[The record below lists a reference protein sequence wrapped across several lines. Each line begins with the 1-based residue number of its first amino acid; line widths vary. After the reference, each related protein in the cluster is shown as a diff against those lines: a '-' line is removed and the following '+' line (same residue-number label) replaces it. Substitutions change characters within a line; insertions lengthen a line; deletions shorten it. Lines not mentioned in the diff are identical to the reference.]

1 MHNLMQDV
9 RYALRTLVKSPAFT
23 LVALAALA
31 LGIGANTAIFS
42 MVYTVMLRPL
52 PYPEPQQMVMVW
64 EDWQRKGGPQREW
77 TNPTNFADWRAQNT
91 VFSEMFFI
99 NGWNPTLTGDGE
111 PELLNGSAASHGMF
125 ATLGVQPALG
135 RGLSEA
141 EDKPNGPRV
150 IVLSDALWRRR
161 FGADRNVLGRTVQLS
176 GNPYTII
183 GVMPRHFMYPII
195 QNAEL
200 WTPAQLEPV
209 NSRGNAFLRVIA
221 RLKPGVSLQQAQAEM
236 STIAARLEQQYPET
250 NKGGGIY
257 LANLQADMAGGARP
271 ALLVLL
277 GAVGFV
283 LLIACANVANLL
295 LARASVRQKEIAVR
309 TALGASRGR
318 LIAQLLTES
327 VLLSAAGGVL
337 GLAIAYW
344 TSSALGAY
352 AANSIGQSYDF
363 SLDGAVLAFTAV
375 VSLATGMIFGLAPAL
390 EVTRNG
396 LQDSLKEGARG
407 SSGARQNLRRVLVVS
422 EVALSLVLLVGAGLL
437 MKSFY
442 LLLKQNPGFNPKNVV
457 AMSITLPQTKYPE
470 AAQSMAT
477 FAQILETIRAL
488 PGVKS
493 AGAVNNLPL
502 GPNNSDATFFVQGQ
516 PDPPAERQQ
525 RAWYTPITSGY
536 LETMQIPL
544 LRGRLFE
551 ERDTAQ
557 ASRVILINETLA
569 KEYFPGEDPVG
580 KRLGFGRRATP
591 QTNYR
596 EIVGVVGNVR
606 FFGLN
611 QEETAA
617 IYFPHAQV
625 ASRRMN
631 IVART
636 EGDPMAIAAAL
647 RSAVWRFDRDLAIP
661 SLQTLEEV
669 ISGSLTA
676 RRFTLLL
683 LGAFSALAMLL
694 AAIGLYGVMAYAVAQ
709 RTREIGIRMA
719 LGAHPRDV
727 LRLVLGQGMA
737 LTGVGLAIG
746 IALALALGRSMSSLL
761 YGLAPHDPA
770 TFAAV
775 AMLLAGVAAL
785 ASYIPAR
792 RAMRV
797 DPVVALRYE

>member
-1 MHNLMQDV
+1 M
-9 RYALRTLVKSPAFT
+9 
-23 LVALAALA
+23 
-31 LGIGANTAIFS
+31 
-42 MVYTVMLRPL
+42 
-52 PYPEPQQMVMVW
+52 
-64 EDWQRKGGPQREW
+64 
-77 TNPTNFADWRAQNT
+77 
-91 VFSEMFFI
+91 
-99 NGWNPTLTGDGE
+99 
-111 PELLNGSAASHGMF
+111 
-125 ATLGVQPALG
+125 
-135 RGLSEA
+135 
-141 EDKPNGPRV
+141 
-150 IVLSDALWRRR
+150 WRRR

-183 GVMPRHFMYPII
+183 GVMPRHFIYPII

-390 EVTRNG
+390 EATRTG

-470 AAQSMAT
+470 AAQSTAT

-544 LRGRLFE
+544 LRG
-551 ERDTAQ
+551 
-557 ASRVILINETLA
+557 S
-569 KEYFPGEDPVG
+569 
-580 KRLGFGRRATP
+580 
-591 QTNYR
+591 
-596 EIVGVVGNVR
+596 
-606 FFGLN
+606 
-611 QEETAA
+611 
-617 IYFPHAQV
+617 
-625 ASRRMN
+625 
-631 IVART
+631 
-636 EGDPMAIAAAL
+636 
-647 RSAVWRFDRDLAIP
+647 
-661 SLQTLEEV
+661 
-669 ISGSLTA
+669 
-676 RRFTLLL
+676 
-683 LGAFSALAMLL
+683 
-694 AAIGLYGVMAYAVAQ
+694 
-709 RTREIGIRMA
+709 
-719 LGAHPRDV
+719 
-727 LRLVLGQGMA
+727 
-737 LTGVGLAIG
+737 
-746 IALALALGRSMSSLL
+746 
-761 YGLAPHDPA
+761 
-770 TFAAV
+770 
-775 AMLLAGVAAL
+775 
-785 ASYIPAR
+785 
-792 RAMRV
+792 
-797 DPVVALRYE
+797 

>member
-135 RGLSEA
+135 RGFSEA

-470 AAQSMAT
+470 AAQSTAT

-525 RAWYTPITSGY
+525 RAWYTPITTGY

-557 ASRVILINETLA
+557 AGRVILINETLA